1 MPTVTQMK
9 LRCTAKNSVR
19 SAWFGCSVP
28 SNGFKFIALG
38 QMKSADMVNLA
49 LAFTQ
54 GVSRHKTR
62 AMLGLTR
69 LNFVLVAARCRG
81 VPLVTTKM

>member
-49 LAFTQ
+49 
-54 GVSRHKTR
+54 GVIRH
-62 AMLGLTR
+62 A
-69 LNFVLVAARCRG
+69 
-81 VPLVTTKM
+81 PLHAGNALSSGEIKSI